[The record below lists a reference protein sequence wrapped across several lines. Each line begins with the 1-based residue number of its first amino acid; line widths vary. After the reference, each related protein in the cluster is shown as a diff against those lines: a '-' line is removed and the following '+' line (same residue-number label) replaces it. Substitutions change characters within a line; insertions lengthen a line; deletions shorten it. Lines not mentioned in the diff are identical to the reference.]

1 MSETQITADDI
12 THWETIDDIATSL
25 KKRGLKPRP
34 SLDRENG
41 FEDELLIET
50 EEDKYIALI
59 EASPGDEPSDY
70 NRFQSRQSRPPSSQR
85 GTFRHSALSAESVS
99 LVGINMDGSTG
110 KSSHSIRSKSP
121 AAIAIAPSTS

>member
-59 EASPGDEPSDY
+59 EAPPVMNQVTTIDSNP
-70 NRFQSRQSRPPSSQR
+70 RQSRPPSSQR
-85 GTFRHSALSAESVS
+85 RTSRHSALSAESVS
-99 LVGINMDGSTG
+99 LVEISMVGSTG
-110 KSSHSIRSKSP
+110 RSSHSIRSKSP